1 MPLQWQ
7 NCRQHGFATVPI
19 IDYKGFKN
27 GETKLA
33 LTQEPIAST
42 TARKNSRPGTY
53 PIMVSGGIA
62 YNYEIACVDG
72 TLTILPAGDEGADKD
87 NVLSMENLTANKNTQ
102 AVLRIAMKNEE
113 SITGFQF
120 DLCLPEGV
128 TVATNNKGKMLIST
142 TSRMEGSYII
152 SSSVVDDCVR
162 VLGYSADGD
171 AFTGN
176 TGDILEVTLNI
187 GDEMV
192 NGNYTIRLRDIVLSD
207 VNSIDHYPADAA
219 AVLTVKDYTLGDVDN
234 SGAININDVVCIIN
248 HILNKPNVAFIAG
261 AADVDGNGAI
271 NINDVVTLINRYILN
286 RETATARLAS
296 PQSIGDDNY
305 LHLETIDIKPG
316 ETKTIAMLMDNA
328 NEVRA
333 AQGNIKLPEGVSF
346 VTKDNGRLDVSN
358 LNERSEDFTLSCE
371 IQADGSMTFAHYS
384 VDGFTYD
391 GNEGGIFTFKIK
403 ADESVALGIYE
414 VKLSEVVLSINGVGY
429 DIDDSISQLNVS
441 ENLLKG
447 DVNGDNTV
455 DVADIASVISVMAS
469 FTEPQSGTAPNPAD
483 VNGDGVVDVADIAT
497 IISEMAEQA
506 RMQKIE
512 D

>member
-152 SSSVVDDCVR
+152 SSSVVDGCVR

-271 NINDVVTLINRYILN
+271 NINDVAHKIWWKSANLR
-286 RETATARLAS
+286 
-296 PQSIGDDNY
+296 
-305 LHLETIDIKPG
+305 IKFG
-316 ETKTIAMLMDNA
+316 
-328 NEVRA
+328 
-333 AQGNIKLPEGVSF
+333 GNGQMCK
-346 VTKDNGRLDVSN
+346 
-358 LNERSEDFTLSCE
+358 
-371 IQADGSMTFAHYS
+371 
-384 VDGFTYD
+384 
-391 GNEGGIFTFKIK
+391 
-403 ADESVALGIYE
+403 
-414 VKLSEVVLSINGVGY
+414 
-429 DIDDSISQLNVS
+429 
-441 ENLLKG
+441 
-447 DVNGDNTV
+447 
-455 DVADIASVISVMAS
+455 
-469 FTEPQSGTAPNPAD
+469 
-483 VNGDGVVDVADIAT
+483 
-497 IISEMAEQA
+497 
-506 RMQKIE
+506 
-512 D
+512 